1 MVDSSNTMNGTVHG
15 DAVQAGY
22 IGNVY
27 LDGRRPPAV
36 KDGDDPWVRIAA
48 ESRAWQHVRAG
59 RDAET
64 YRRAALAAV
73 RRLAR
78 LRDAVDRAD
87 DLADDPWQDPGI
99 AVRFASRVGW
109 LLGDGSLDL
118 YPAEAALLAV
128 VPFLYR
134 VRSLQLAAA
143 RTTVRPT
150 DLRPTAAP
158 EGDRAAYEQF
168 IESYDLLTHR
178 TRTRPDSAAP
188 IGWWLY
194 HRWLDQHEDLAD
206 PEGVREILDR
216 LPVLDEL
223 GETFALK
230 RICALLHGLR
240 RGPDVTNRDYLA
252 GLREDDH
259 LRAPGEQHVREP
271 RLALI
276 LALAYGTAI
285 ETTALPDIVAE
296 HLGIPHEVDLAD
308 LRETLEL
315 AVWGGSYDL
324 PVLRA
329 ECRHE
334 AVVEG
339 LREYTARA
347 DELLHAVRRV
357 LVGHPLPTR
366 LTSDEAAPAAGAF
379 TGWARF
385 RLDERRV
392 RSLLMGVE
400 LYRDRDLAVRELYQ
414 NALDAC
420 RYRRA
425 RTEYLDRT
433 NTLGARFTY
442 DGRIDFRQSVDHD
455 GRAYLECEDNGVG
468 MGESELR
475 GVFSNAGA
483 RFAEQLDFKL
493 ERAEW
498 RKADPPVELYP
509 NSRFGIGVL
518 SYFMLADEIQV
529 TTCRMDATGRIGPRL
544 EVSIYG
550 PSHLFRITER
560 EDSCRKPG
568 TTVRLYLRD
577 DIDLEET
584 WSALDVLE
592 RLLGVAEF
600 RTTVAHGERGSVWE
614 PGVFRPRS
622 APESETFG
630 LDAHG
635 VTVSWKDAPDGAH
648 VVWCEEGGALLVDGL
663 LVEPEVRRGVFSPWK
678 DSLAGAVVNLSGRFA
693 PGKMSVDRRR
703 VIDDTSGTVGALLA
717 EGAGELVR
725 SDSGLF
731 GMEWV
736 GRLTDDCIQLADL
749 VAAEAVRQ
757 GCRLTSQGIAFDLG
771 RAGLFPADRR
781 ILGYIGIGLDPE
793 ENRRN
798 QESAT
803 PSDHVLLW
811 RLMAHGRTDRLERL
825 AGVSAMALATRD
837 IRLAKPSDSALLI
850 TRGSRRQART
860 WRESVSESWLA
871 EVAAE
876 LGLTHEQVRER
887 AAALGLEADDE
898 RVSPSGGGEAALPIG
913 VAELFE
919 IWKFGREP
927 MEAVVER
934 LTSRGVVV
942 SAEVSKTAAA
952 MVADPVLLLGGK
964 GLSTFGTPFER
975 DGSVAPGYLAKAS
988 SVLGISTSEACAA
1001 FAKYGI
1007 AADATGLPDFP
1018 SSDDV
1023 RSLSVRLN
1031 GTSPWLNRSK
1041 TASVVH
1047 VLQAAATESIGVAD
1061 VIDRLTAVGIPV
1073 PSLPADASAEDVEL
1087 FRDKAGGFR
1096 WFDSLSYG
1104 RLFAVVGR
1112 GVFTL
1117 QEAIDRYRTY
1127 GFHVP
1132 MNAPEVNSLLD
1143 FQLLSG
1149 HGPMKWPNTEVGS
1162 VVPFADLIMAASA
1175 TGRNPEE
1182 LVARLKACGIPVST
1196 ETLPADVSLREA
1208 EDLVRSFARSSSR
1221 PSSLALLLREEDRL
1235 GRSARQIHSWL
1246 HEWGVVDRDLADV
1259 VRAALA
1265 RVPVEDPS

>member
-15 DAVQAGY
+15 DTVQAGH
-22 IGNVY
+22 IENLY
-27 LDGRRPPAV
+27 LGGPRPRAV
-36 KDGDDPWVRIAA
+36 PEQDDPWVQSAD
-48 ESRAWQHVRAG
+48 ECRAWQHVRAE
-59 RDAET
+59 RDAAP
-64 YRRAALAAV
+64 YKRAALAAV
-73 RRLAR
+73 RELAR
-78 LRDAVDRAD
+78 LRDSVD
-87 DLADDPWQDPGI
+87 LVDDPWQDPGI
-99 AVRFASRVGW
+99 AVRFASRVSW
-109 LLGDGSLDL
+109 LLGDGPLDL

-128 VPFLYR
+128 APFLYR
-134 VRSLQLAAA
+134 VRSLHLAAA
-143 RTTVRPT
+143 RATVRPT
-150 DLRPTAAP
+150 DLQPSPAP

-188 IGWWLY
+188 VGWWLY

-206 PEGVREILDR
+206 PEGVRDILDR

-230 RICALLHGLR
+230 RICAVLHGLR

-308 LRETLEL
+308 LCRTLEL

-357 LVGHPLPTR
+357 LTSHPLPTR
-366 LTSDEAAPAAGAF
+366 LASDEAAPAAGAF

-442 DGRIDFRQSVDHD
+442 DGRIEFRQGVDEH
-455 GRAYLECEDNGVG
+455 GRAYLECQDNGVG

-518 SYFMLADEIQV
+518 SYFMLADEIRV
-529 TTCRMDATGRIGPRL
+529 TTCRMDATGRLGPQL
-544 EVSIYG
+544 DVSIYG

-568 TTVRLYLRD
+568 TTVRLYLRG
-577 DIDLEET
+577 DIDLGDS

-592 RLLGVAEF
+592 RLLGIAEF
-600 RTTVAHGERGSVWE
+600 RTTVAHGERRSVWE

-622 APESETFG
+622 APENETFG
-630 LDAHG
+630 LNARG
-635 VTVSWKDAPDGAH
+635 VTVSWNDAPEGAH
-648 VVWCEEGGALLVDGL
+648 VIWCEEGGALLVDGL
-663 LVEPEVRRGVFSPWK
+663 LVESEVKRGVFSPRSN
-678 DSLAGAVVNLSGRFA
+678 SLIGAVVNLSGRFA
-693 PGKMSVDRRR
+693 PGRISVDRRR
-703 VIDDTSGTVGALLA
+703 VIDDVSRTVGALLA
-717 EGAGELVR
+717 DGAGELVR

-736 GRLTDDCIQLADL
+736 GRLTDDCIQLAEL

-757 GCRLTSQGIAFDLG
+757 GCRLESHGIAFDLG

-781 ILGYIGIGLDPE
+781 ILGYIGIGRDPE
-793 ENRRN
+793 ESGRN
-798 QESAT
+798 QASAT

-811 RLMAHGRTDRLERL
+811 RLMAHGRTDRLEL
-825 AGVSAMALATRD
+825 LEGVSAGALLIRN
-837 IRLAKPSDSALLI
+837 IRLARPSDSAFLLA
-850 TRGSRRQART
+850 RGSRRQART
-860 WRESVSESWLA
+860 WRESVSESWLT
-871 EVAAE
+871 EVAIE
-876 LGLTHEQVRER
+876 LGLTHDEVSRR
-887 AAALGLEADDE
+887 AAALGLEDDDE
-898 RVSPSGGGEAALPIG
+898 RASRPRGDEDDSPIG

-919 IWKFGREP
+919 IWKFGGAP
-927 MEAVVER
+927 MEEVVER
-934 LTSRGVVV
+934 LADHGIVV
-942 SAEVSKTAAA
+942 SAEVSKMAAA
-952 MVADPVLLLGGK
+952 MVADPVLLRGLK
-964 GLSTFGTPFER
+964 GVPVFGTPFER
-975 DGSVAPGYLAKAS
+975 DGSVAPGHLAKAS
-988 SVLGISTSEACAA
+988 SVLGMSTAEVCGA

-1018 SSDDV
+1018 SSNDV
-1023 RSLSVRLN
+1023 RSLSVRLD
-1031 GTSPWLNRSK
+1031 GMSPWLNRSG
-1041 TASVVH
+1041 AAPVIH
-1047 VLQAAATESIGVAD
+1047 VLEAAATESISVAE
-1061 VIDRLTAVGIPV
+1061 VVERLMAVGIPG
-1073 PSLPADASAEDVEL
+1073 PSLPADASAKDVEL
-1087 FRDKAGGFR
+1087 FRDRGSRFR
-1096 WFDSLSYG
+1096 WIEGLSYVW
-1104 RLFAVVGR
+1104 LFAVVGR

-1117 QEAIDRYRTY
+1117 QEAIDRYRAY

-1132 MNAPEVNSLLD
+1132 MAVPEVNTLLD

-1149 HGPMKWPNTEVGS
+1149 HGPMKWPATEVGS
-1162 VVPFADLIMAASA
+1162 LVPFADLIMAASA
-1175 TGRNPEE
+1175 IGRNPEE
-1182 LVARLKACGIPVST
+1182 LAARLKACGIPVSS
-1196 ETLPADVSLREA
+1196 EKLPADVSLRQA
-1208 EDLVRSFARSSSR
+1208 EDLVRLFARSSSR
-1221 PSSLALLLREEDRL
+1221 PSSLALLLREADRL
-1235 GRSARQIHSWL
+1235 GRSARQIHAWL

-1265 RVPVEDPS
+1265 RVPMADPS